1 MAPLDRRRSL
11 PYTILLALLF
21 LLVTDV
27 SAAVLGLDFGTLNL
41 KATLVKPGV
50 PLDIVLT
57 KDSKRKEAAA
67 VAFKPTRDGSNN
79 IVAEVGSF
87 PERLYGGDALALQGR
102 MPGEVFPNLK
112 PLLGLPWSGSANDAV
127 EAYKARYPAVQAQ
140 QVKELGTTVF
150 KSGAFHDSEMP
161 WSVEELLAMEFVNVR
176 HNAEAMAGK
185 GSAVEDAVIT
195 VPAFYTADERRA
207 IEKAADL
214 AGLNVMGLVSDG
226 LAVGLDYA
234 KSRTFPT
241 VNEGGKPE
249 HHIVFDMG
257 AGSTTATVLR
267 FQGRS
272 VKDVGR
278 YNKTV
283 QEVAVLGTGWDRTLG
298 GDSLNQVI
306 VQDYIHKF
314 LTKPALKSR
323 GTTTAEISKNGRLMS
338 RLLKEAEKTRQVLS
352 ANTET
357 SSGFEELLPE
367 IDFRTKI
374 SRTDFES
381 LASSFVDRVA
391 DPINDALTAARLK
404 MSDIDSIILHG
415 GAVRTPFVQRQL
427 EKLAGSSS
435 KLRSNV
441 NADESAVFGAAF
453 KAAGLSPSFKVKEI
467 RDSDVTGYA
476 AGMTYNDNG
485 KDRRQSLFSAT
496 SPVGNGASTKQ
507 ISFKNKED
515 FEFGLYQQVGEVDRA
530 VAAIRTNNLT
540 ESVAALKEKFGCER
554 EDVSTKFNA
563 RLSSVDG
570 LPEIVSGTVSCETV
584 QAAKS
589 GSVGDSVKDWL
600 GFGKKKDQEPLSDED
615 GTETTES
622 VDAQATTSA
631 TSDDASTST
640 SASSSTSK
648 VPEKPKKRTESINIA
663 FTTIPQGIP
672 QPAPEEVKR
681 MSDRLA
687 AFDRSDKARYAREEA
702 LNVLE
707 SFTYYVRDFLDNT
720 DFSSVSTAA
729 QREEVSKLLA
739 STREFM
745 ESPSDVAKATEK
757 VFKEKLAGLKGLV
770 TPIQQ
775 RRKEGD
781 ARPEKVKA
789 LRESLEQ
796 TNKLMEMVRDR
807 VKEAEASS
815 SKASELEEASKS
827 AASASS
833 ATATPSAPSD
843 DLDDLEEPDT
853 SATTEA
859 PKYTSPASFSPYTS
873 ADLTSVEAVY
883 SEITAWLAE
892 KEAEQGKLKSHED
905 PVLTVKELEGKA
917 QKLSEVMV
925 ELVQK
930 KMRTPPKPSSSKKSK
945 AKTSKT
951 KKAKKGSESTTEAP
965 DASATEAGEG
975 GKKGGPKFMTI
986 NGDQGM
992 PSEEE
997 VLKMVREAKGDEG
1010 ESAGDVHDEL

>member
-1 MAPLDRRRSL
+1 MAPLDRRRDS

-67 VAFKPTRDGSNN
+67 VAFKPTRDGSNK

-112 PLLGLPWSGSANDAV
+112 PLLGLPWSGSANEAV

-140 QVKELGTTVF
+140 QVRELGTTVF

-214 AGLNVMGLVSDG
+214 AGLNVMSLISDG

-283 QEVAVLGTGWDRTLG
+283 QEIAVLGTGWDRTLG
-298 GDSLNQVI
+298 GDSLNQII

-338 RLLKEAEKTRQVLS
+338 RLLKEAEKARQVLS

-367 IDFRTKI
+367 IDFRTKLT
-374 SRTDFES
+374 RADFES
-381 LASSFVDRVA
+381 LASSLVDRVA
-391 DPINDALTAARLK
+391 DPINDALAAAKLK

-427 EKLAGSSS
+427 EKVAGSSS

-476 AGMTYNDNG
+476 AGMTYNDG

-515 FEFGLYQQVGEVDRA
+515 FEFGLYQQVGEMDRA
-530 VAAIRTNNLT
+530 VSAIRTNNLT
-540 ESVAALKEKFGCER
+540 ESVAALKEKFGCEK

-570 LPEIVSGTVSCETV
+570 LPEIVGGTVSCETD
-584 QAAKS
+584 QAAKG

-622 VDAQATTSA
+622 VDTEATTSA
-631 TSDDASTST
+631 SSGDASSSTS
-640 SASSSTSK
+640 SASSSTTK
-648 VPEKPKKRTESINIA
+648 APEKPKKRTESINIA

-672 QPAPEEVKR
+672 QPAPEETKR
-681 MSDRLA
+681 MRDRLA

-720 DFSSVSTAA
+720 DFTSVSTAA
-729 QREEVSKLLA
+729 QREEISKLLA

-757 VFKEKLAGLKGLV
+757 VFKDKLAGLKDLV

-775 RRKEGD
+775 RRKEGE

-796 TNKLMEMVRDR
+796 TNKLMEMVRER

-833 ATATPSAPSD
+833 TTSAPSD

-853 SATTEA
+853 SSTTEA

-892 KEAEQGKLKSHED
+892 KEAEQGKLSSHDD

-930 KMRTPPKPSSSKKSK
+930 KMRTPPKSSSSKK

-951 KKAKKGSESTTEAP
+951 KKGKSSTTTEAP
-965 DASATEAGEG
+965 DASATAS
-975 GKKGGPKFMTI
+975 KKGGPKFMTV
-986 NGDQGM
+986 NGDEGM

-997 VLKMVREAKGDEG
+997 ILRMVREAKGEDG
-1010 ESAGDVHDEL
+1010 NGDVHDEL